1 MRGKEKG
8 RIIILLLCSFCSFI
22 GCYALSM
29 PIKENVNI
37 VLLDSVLENLI
48 HKATLDSLNNL
59 TQEECEKLQYTY
71 NANLQDSQNNDKTY
85 GEEQSCYYAAIWNL
99 KATTAEL
106 IAKKHIVTDMNSL
119 NSILHYKIIAF
130 LSTTNLQTL
139 RDTLGFEVTYH
150 LQDVTNVCNRL
161 DGLEFEASCNLYM
174 QIFDDLAR
182 YVTQEQNLPQ
192 KAIQDY
198 QGTFEQIT
206 QTSFDNIEQELPDM
220 P

>member
-1 MRGKEKG
+1 MEQK
-8 RIIILLLCSFCSFI
+8 IIILLLCSLM
-22 GCYALSM
+22 GYAWSM
-29 PIKENVNI
+29 PIKENTKSTTQTI
-37 VLLDSVLENLI
+37 VSLDSVLENLI
-48 HKATLDSLNNL
+48 NKATLVSVNNL

-71 NANLQDSQNNDKTY
+71 NANSQDSQNDKDY
-85 GEEQSCYYAAIWNL
+85 SEEQSCYYVAIQNL
-99 KATTAEL
+99 KTTTAEL
-106 IAKKHIVTDMNSL
+106 IAKKHIATDTNSL

-150 LQDVTNVCNRL
+150 LQNVINICHRL

-182 YVTQEQNLPQ
+182 YVAQKQNLPQ
-192 KAIQDY
+192 KAMQDY
-198 QGTFEQIT
+198 QNNFEQIT
-206 QTSFDNIEQELPDM
+206 QDALDSIEQELPDM